1 MSLGGPQ
8 CVRLLLCK
16 FVGEEEGVGENKAVL
31 CPRKPE
37 IAIPFRLLAGV
48 QVKRETA
55 EKLLYELLSWTGGSR
70 KMFTNIP
77 IVFL

>member
-31 CPRKPE
+31 CLRKPE

-48 QVKRETA
+48 QVERETA
-55 EKLLYELLSWTGGSR
+55 EKLLYELCRGLAGVGRCSQ
-70 KMFTNIP
+70 I
-77 IVFL
+77 FL